1 MLSTGPDRRPPDN
14 RRAGSPAL
22 VPLLRLRAARVRHA
36 LATVIRP
43 EDAPLGHARGHD
55 VDRLLILG
63 AGPALGWGV
72 ASHELALPGAL
83 ARSLTAITGRGSTV
97 DLVARE
103 DLRVAEAAAAVAER
117 DLLRYAAIVLVL
129 GSTEAATLTAPA
141 RWRDALEELVGEI
154 TRRAPGVPVLLTGV
168 RPVRVTGSGGR
179 LDRVEDAHAA
189 ALDAETEACC
199 DRLPCATFV
208 PTPGGIAHPTD
219 ADGALESFAQW
230 GAALAD
236 PVAGLLVPNP
246 ESCCGGRSERRR
258 DRRREERDTA
268 AEETRR
274 QNAVDSFASAARTSD
289 VDLDHILS
297 LARRAFKADAALVTV
312 LDRDRQFHLA
322 AAGSGLA
329 EVPWSAS
336 FSEFALQNSEATVV
350 RDIALDERFGT
361 SPLLSGQHSMRFYAG
376 FPIETPTGER
386 IGALCVLDSHPRRRA
401 DDIDTDL
408 LRELA
413 IMVQREMWRF
423 LPAPG
428 RTPAPGE
435 KTRPQG

>member
-1 MLSTGPDRRPPDN
+1 MLSTGQERRPPDSPRGGN
-14 RRAGSPAL
+14 PAL

-36 LATVIRP
+36 LAAVIRP

-63 AGPALGWGV
+63 SGPALGWGV
-72 ASHELALPGAL
+72 TTHELALPGSL
-83 ARSLTAITGRGSTV
+83 ARSLTAITGCGSTV

-103 DLRVAEAAAAVAER
+103 DLRVSEVAAMVADR
-117 DLLRYAAIVLVL
+117 DLLRYGAIVLVL
-129 GSTEAATLTAPA
+129 GSTEAASLTSPSHWA
-141 RWRDALEELVGEI
+141 RDLAELVAEI
-154 TRRAPGVPVLLTGV
+154 DRRAPGVPVIVTGV
-168 RPVRVTGSGGR
+168 RPVRVPGSGRR

-189 ALDAETEACC
+189 ALDAEAEALCGTV
-199 DRLPCATFV
+199 PSATFV
-208 PTPGGIAHPTD
+208 PTTGEAAHLTD
-219 ADGALESFAQW
+219 PDE
-230 GAALAD
+230 ALASFSAWGSVLAGR
-236 PVAGLLVPNP
+236 VASLL
-246 ESCCGGRSERRR
+246 GGAEDGGGDRRERRR
-258 DRRREERDTA
+258 DRRREDRDA
-268 AEETRR
+268 AADEARR
-274 QNAVDSFASAARTSD
+274 QSVVDTFASAARTSH
-289 VDLDHILS
+289 VDLDYILS
-297 LARRAFKADAALVTV
+297 LARRAFKTDAALVTV

-336 FSEFALQNSEATVV
+336 FSEFALQDSEATVV
-350 RDIALDERFGT
+350 RDIALDERFGS

-376 FPIETPTGER
+376 FPIEAPTGER

-423 LPAPG
+423 LPA
-428 RTPAPGE
+428 AGE
-435 KTRPQG
+435 